1 MLRPSQQQ
9 QGVREMT
16 RPNFDLA
23 SSEALKLIKKY
34 SFARPP
40 IDPERIADDEG
51 IRVVYA
57 KFQFPDNDKYNGFF
71 RLNDNTI
78 VVNDEIYDNRI
89 TYTIAHELGHHFL
102 HQDYIK
108 SNDYMPMPRRDRYD
122 GPKPKEETEA
132 DTFAANLLVP
142 LFMLKEYKDFATERE
157 LARLFFVAEEVIRY
171 RLDLL
176 RRHPSLARAP

>member
-1 MLRPSQQQ
+1 
-9 QGVREMT
+9 
-16 RPNFDLA
+16 
-23 SSEALKLIKKY
+23 
-34 SFARPP
+34 
-40 IDPERIADDEG
+40 
-51 IRVVYA
+51 
-57 KFQFPDNDKYNGFF
+57 
-71 RLNDNTI
+71 
-78 VVNDEIYDNRI
+78 
-89 TYTIAHELGHHFL
+89 
-102 HQDYIK
+102 
-108 SNDYMPMPRRDRYD
+108 MPRRDRYD